1 MAIRFSI
8 CICTYNRASLLARC
22 LDSVLLQDYPGSDY
36 EILVVDNGSTD
47 RTGMVLQAY
56 GEKSARLRACFE
68 SEPGLSRARNRAG
81 NEARGEWLCY
91 LDDDAIAHP
100 GWLSAAARIIEV
112 EAPDLVG
119 GPVAPFF
126 DTPKPAWFF
135 DAYGT
140 IGHGDRAGWLPQGKH
155 LLGGNLFV
163 RRSVFEAGG
172 GFPLEFG
179 MIGSRE
185 YYGDETAF
193 QNRLRRRRPDLRVY
207 YDPMLTV
214 LHRVAP
220 HKMSLRWRLRH
231 RFIESRA
238 GFLARGEEIEP
249 VMPIHLVAYAA
260 MPAILAAEATV
271 GVIIRDRIKFPYWQN
286 YYYEVVAGRMATWGR
301 LHERIRQGLR
311 RANPLKPGRSMI
323 RHRLSQVR
331 SVIRR
336 TLRGYPQRYELDLRI
351 ERRAA
356 LQRRALLSYIAHP
369 FDIEP
374 DDPRFLRHIN
384 IRHACEIVRILNEM
398 GYLVDVVDYRDT
410 KFTPVKAY
418 DLFIGHGGF
427 NFCGLAGSLP
437 DRIPKIYFSTGAYW
451 RFHNH
456 EAVLRTEN
464 LKRRRGI
471 FIPPERLVPPGEE
484 DALLAAD
491 GILGIGN
498 EFTRSTYSG
507 FERAIMIDGS
517 SPADPVVDPAY
528 KDYRSARQNFVFY
541 ASHGSV
547 HKGLDLL
554 LEAFSGLSE
563 QLWIMS
569 PLERRFRLAYRAE
582 LERSANIH
590 LIGWTQPRSKMYYE
604 VMGRCAWCVL
614 PSCSE
619 GQAQSVIEGLGHG
632 IIPLVSQASG
642 VDVANFGTLI
652 EPDAAKIRTTVIHA
666 SHLAED
672 EIRERSQ
679 RAWDAARTR
688 YSEAS
693 FRVNFRRALE
703 ELLSG
708 IDRLTF

>member
-1 MAIRFSI
+1 MVMRFSI
-8 CICTYNRASLLARC
+8 CICTYNRASQLARC
-22 LDSVLLQDYPGSDY
+22 LESVLSQDYPSEDY

-47 RTGMVLQAY
+47 HTGIVLQEY
-56 GEKSARLRACFE
+56 RKKSARLRTCYE
-68 SEPGLSRARNRAG
+68 SEAGLSRARNRAG
-81 NEARGEWLCY
+81 DEAHGEWLCY
-91 LDDDAIAHP
+91 LDDDAIAP
-100 GWLSAAARIIEV
+100 DGWLSTAAQVIET

-119 GPVAPFF
+119 GPVVPFY
-126 DTPKPAWFF
+126 DTPRPAWFL

-140 IGHGDRAGWLPQGKH
+140 IGHGDRACWLPPGKH
-155 LLGGNLFV
+155 LLGGNLFI
-163 RRSVFEAGG
+163 RRAIFDSSG

-193 QNRLRRRRPDLRVY
+193 QNRLRRSRPDLRVF

-214 LHRVAP
+214 RHRVAP

-231 RFIESRA
+231 RFVESRA
-238 GFLARGEEIEP
+238 GFLARGDKIEP
-249 VMPIHLVAYAA
+249 VQPIHLAAYAA
-260 MPAILAAEATV
+260 MPVILAAEATV
-271 GVIIRDRIKFPYWQN
+271 GVITRDRVRYPNWQN

-301 LHERIRQGLR
+301 IHERIRQRLRRVDPFKPGLR
-311 RANPLKPGRSMI
+311 II
-323 RHRLSQVR
+323 RHRLSQLR

-336 TLRGYPQRYELDLRI
+336 TLRTHPRRFDLDLRI

-356 LQRRALLSYIAHP
+356 LQRRALLSYIVHP

-384 IRHACEIVRILNEM
+384 VRHAREIVRILNEM

-410 KFTPVKAY
+410 KFSPVEAY

-427 NFCGLAGSLP
+427 NFCGIAGSLP
-437 DRIPKIYFSTGAYW
+437 DRTPKIYFSTGAYW
-451 RFHNH
+451 RFHNR
-456 EAVLRTEN
+456 EAHLRTDD

-471 FIPPERLVPPGEE
+471 FIPPERPIPPGEE

-507 FERAIMIDGS
+507 FERVIMIDGS
-517 SPADPVVDPAY
+517 SPADPAVDPAG
-528 KDYRSARQNFVFY
+528 KNYRSARQNFVFY
-541 ASHGSV
+541 ASHGNV

-554 LEAFSGLSE
+554 LEAFRGLSE
-563 QLWIMS
+563 QLWIVA
-569 PLERRFRLAYRAE
+569 PLERRFRSLFRAE

-590 LIGWTQPRSKMYYE
+590 AIGWIQPRSKVYYSIL
-604 VMGRCAWCVL
+604 GRCAWCVL

-619 GQAQSVIEGLGHG
+619 GQAQSVIEALGHG
-632 IIPLVSQASG
+632 LIPLVSRASG
-642 VDVANFGTLI
+642 VDVADFGFLI
-652 EPDAAKIRTTVIHA
+652 EPDAVKIRTTVVNL
-666 SHLAED
+666 SRLAED
-672 EIRERSQ
+672 EIRERSRQ
-679 RAWDAARTR
+679 ARDAAETR

-693 FRVNFRRALE
+693 FRLNFRRALE
-703 ELLSG
+703 ELLAD
-708 IDRLTF
+708 IHR